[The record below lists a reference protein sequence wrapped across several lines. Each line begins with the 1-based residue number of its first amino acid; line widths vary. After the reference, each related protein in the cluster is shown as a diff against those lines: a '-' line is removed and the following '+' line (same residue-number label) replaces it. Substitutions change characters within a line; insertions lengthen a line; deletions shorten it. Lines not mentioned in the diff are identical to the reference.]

1 LLDKD
6 KSVTVHHANIKLL
19 ATEFYKVRNGLSVG
33 NISNLFEKSNN
44 PYNTRSNAEFL
55 LPQVRTELHG
65 NSSLRYLC
73 PLIWNIV
80 PQEIKNSKSLAVFKN
95 LIKNWKPI
103 NCPCRLRKLYVQG
116 VGFTNISQ

>member
-1 LLDKD
+1 MQTLNCWLHK
-6 KSVTVHHANIKLL
+6 I
-19 ATEFYKVRNGLSVG
+19 YKVKNVLSVG
-33 NISNLFEKSNN
+33 NISNLFERSNN

-55 LPQVRTELHG
+55 LPQVRTELHSK
-65 NSSLRYLC
+65 SSLRYLG

-103 NCPCRLRKLYVQG
+103 NCPRRLCKLHAQG
-116 VGFTNISQ
+116 AGFINISQ